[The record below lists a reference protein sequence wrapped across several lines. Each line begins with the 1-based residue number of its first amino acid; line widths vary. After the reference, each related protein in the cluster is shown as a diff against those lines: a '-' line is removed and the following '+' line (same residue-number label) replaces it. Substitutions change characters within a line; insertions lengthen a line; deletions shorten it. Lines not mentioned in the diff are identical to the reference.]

1 MLKKSSRKILEK
13 ITVDR
18 KIIEHLIDGK
28 SITAIQKIL
37 NKGKGYL
44 INVRDRAIEFNY
56 IRKISG

>member
-28 SITAIQKIL
+28 SITAIQKLL

-44 INVRDRAIEFNY
+44 NRVL
-56 IRKISG
+56 S